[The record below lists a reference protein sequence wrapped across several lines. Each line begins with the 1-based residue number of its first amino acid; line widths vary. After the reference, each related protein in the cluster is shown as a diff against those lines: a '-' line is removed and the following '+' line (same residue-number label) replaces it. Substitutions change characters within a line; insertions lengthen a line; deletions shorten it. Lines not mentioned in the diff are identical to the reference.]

1 MNSRKSLQQMLGLT
15 LIVVLLAGCGQAPA
29 GPAMES
35 TPSPPTVTP
44 AEALATQPI
53 EDTSMEEIHQ
63 PTPAMVATT
72 EIQPTEQLVQDASP
86 EETDQLDDDAS
97 ALRRTLAAR
106 FGVSPDEIVFVI
118 TEQTEEHATGGL
130 PGGYFL
136 AAREEGTWVIVYDG
150 QATPSCAEIAPYN
163 FPGDMVPECLDA
175 ENNLV
180 VRTTN
185 Q

>member
-1 MNSRKSLQQMLGLT
+1 MNTRQSLQRMFDLT
-15 LIVVLLAGCGQAPA
+15 LVVLLLAGCGRAPA
-29 GPAMES
+29 SPTMES

-53 EDTSMEEIHQ
+53 EDTNREETYQ

-72 EIQPTEQLVQDASP
+72 EIQPTEQLVQNASP
-86 EETDQLDDDAS
+86 EETDQLDDDAL
-97 ALRRTLAAR
+97 ALRRALAAR
-106 FGVSPDEIVFVI
+106 FGVSPDEIAFVI
-118 TEQTEEHATGGL
+118 TEQTEEHATGGV

-150 QATPSCAEIAPYN
+150 QATPSCTEIAPYN
-163 FPGDMVPECLDA
+163 FPVDMVPECLDG

-180 VRTTN
+180 VRTTS